1 MGKLWRD
8 RVCAINIIKVVHTR
22 PAQTIKVK
30 EYLHNQ
36 SEENKNWL
44 LQKNNSDNKR
54 SWTTLK
60 ALFTDK
66 PKTCSN
72 MILNK
77 NDKPVKD
84 VKRIINKSDKTF
96 ANITES

>member
-1 MGKLWRD
+1 
-8 RVCAINIIKVVHTR
+8 
-22 PAQTIKVK
+22 
-30 EYLHNQ
+30 
-36 SEENKNWL
+36 
-44 LQKNNSDNKR
+44 
-54 SWTTLK
+54 
-60 ALFTDK
+60 
-66 PKTCSN
+66 